1 MSVIVPCIREAEE
14 ITKCEILPIR
24 QQLWGSRYPVRAY
37 GRMAL
42 IPEKE
47 WIVELT
53 AEEPNPMRR
62 YYNSN
67 DPVYLDSALEV
78 FLNFQPEDGRNR
90 YINLEANANGALLSE
105 FGIKGN
111 RRYISDITGEW
122 SVHCE
127 KKLEQESWSVR
138 FRIPLELI
146 RELYSAEVMKTGGEF
161 TFALYKIS
169 ETPVIEHYISYADI
183 PAEKPDFHLP
193 QYFAR
198 GKVIFEIHKWNK

>member
-78 FLNFQPEDGRNR
+78 FLNFQPEDSRNR
-90 YINLEANANGALLSE
+90 YMNLEANSNGALLSE
-105 FGIKGN
+105 FGIKGS
-111 RRYISDITGEW
+111 RRYLSDIAGEW
-122 SVHCE
+122 PVCCE
-127 KKLEQESWSVR
+127 TKLEQERWSVC

-146 RELYSAEVMKTGGEF
+146 QELYSAEVMKVGGDF

-169 ETPVIEHYISYADI
+169 ETSEIEHYISYSDI

-198 GKVIFEIHKWNK
+198 GRVNFEL